1 MKYRPV
7 RQHRQLRP
15 RWDRACSSANPLP
28 GPARRFSR
36 APTPGSRTLVRQLA
50 RSLGQPSTSLFLSSG
65 SCLLLVFPARF
76 LDSSSTLAAWRLP
89 HERGFRWSFP
99 GLTISICRPEGRRA
113 ELIRTAESRRWCRS
127 ERRLVLSFDPISVLS
142 LSPFRSPARS
152 SPPPPPPPP
161 PSPLLFLPPALN
173 PLRKPAPSSSHLF
186 LSLFSSRR
194 PYPSSLLRAAR
205 CRKSVAPGLP
215 RINETIRR
223 GTRGRMK
230 GRDWKFRQVVSI
242 SSK

>member
-15 RWDRACSSANPLP
+15 RWDHACSSTDPLRSRA
-28 GPARRFSR
+28 PARCFSR
-36 APTPGSRTLVRQLA
+36 AQTPA
-50 RSLGQPSTSLFLSSG
+50 RSLVCQSSLTRSLAWPSISLFLSSG

-152 SPPPPPPPP
+152 SPPPTLLPP
-161 PSPLLFLPPALN
+161 PSAGSTRRSANL
-173 PLRKPAPSSSHLF
+173 PAPSSFHLF

-194 PYPSSLLRAAR
+194 VLSLSLSLPS
-205 CRKSVAPGLP
+205 
-215 RINETIRR
+215 
-223 GTRGRMK
+223 
-230 GRDWKFRQVVSI
+230 
-242 SSK
+242 

>member
-1 MKYRPV
+1 MFL
-7 RQHRQLRP
+7 RQPSPRP
-15 RWDRACSSANPLP
+15 RAPFLSRSNP
-28 GPARRFSR
+28 GA
-36 APTPGSRTLVRQLA
+36 RTLVRQLA

-113 ELIRTAESRRWCRS
+113 ELIRTAESRRWCRG

-161 PSPLLFLPPALN
+161 SPLLFLPPAQ
-173 PLRKPAPSSSHLF
+173 PAPQTCPF
-186 LSLFSSRR
+186 
-194 PYPSSLLRAAR
+194 
-205 CRKSVAPGLP
+205 
-215 RINETIRR
+215 
-223 GTRGRMK
+223 
-230 GRDWKFRQVVSI
+230 
-242 SSK
+242 

>member
-1 MKYRPV
+1 MFL
-7 RQHRQLRP
+7 RQPSP
-15 RWDRACSSANPLP
+15 R
-28 GPARRFSR
+28 SR
-36 APTPGSRTLVRQLA
+36 APFLSRSNPWVSHPRSPA

-142 LSPFRSPARS
+142 LSPFRFPARS
-152 SPPPPPPPP
+152 SPLPP
-161 PSPLLFLPPALN
+161 PSPLLFLPPAHN

-194 PYPSSLLRAAR
+194 PYPVLRGHRAAR

>member
-15 RWDRACSSANPLP
+15 RWDHACSSTNPL
-28 GPARRFSR
+28 RSR
-36 APTPGSRTLVRQLA
+36 ALVVSLALQPWLAPSFAISLA
-50 RSLGQPSTSLFLSSG
+50 RSLGRSVGPSTSLFLSSG

-152 SPPPPPPPP
+152 S
-161 PSPLLFLPPALN
+161 L
-173 PLRKPAPSSSHLF
+173 
-186 LSLFSSRR
+186 
-194 PYPSSLLRAAR
+194 PSSLLPPPPLLSSTSSSRPGSTRSANLPLLVPTCFYPYSRPGVSAHPPF
-205 CRKSVAPGLP
+205 VPIAPLDVE
-215 RINETIRR
+215 NQLLR
-223 GTRGRMK
+223 GCHGSTK
-230 GRDWKFRQVVSI
+230 L
-242 SSK
+242 